1 MRGFFCLTAVSRSG
15 VWNLATLTAVL
26 CTYTFLA
33 VFAVAARHPAQAT
46 AQSSKAAPI
55 PTTGALAESNVF
67 HLHVDPRVAT
77 DNRVAALETPFGQ
90 INWASVK
97 DRIVVHDGVVYLD
110 HAGYRLE
117 LTLDPKLHANIG
129 KRLGRQRHVGAAV
142 VMIEARS
149 GAILGLADRR
159 GDDGNPM
166 ASMDDRVAQVR
177 APAASLMK
185 IITATAA
192 IETSGMDPSDDIR
205 FRGGCQFLRRR
216 NWLRDR
222 KADTIK
228 MSLAQ
233 AFGHSCNTA
242 FARLAIYNT
251 GLASLREYAD
261 RFYMNRPIPSDI
273 VLETSLAALPQL
285 DTATAY
291 DVGEAGAGFGFSK
304 LNPVHSALLS
314 AAVANDG
321 KLMAPYLVK
330 RAFDSDG
337 KLVYERQPTQIGSV
351 MSPETAKKM
360 MVLMKTTVRAGTS
373 RSHFLRR
380 STRQQRREI
389 GGKTGTL
396 RDMEDRKTLYTWFTG
411 IGPGSVADEPVSVG
425 VVVASPLDWLV
436 RASSVA
442 QDSLGQFYY
451 LEKMKK
457 RIARGQRN

>member
-1 MRGFFCLTAVSRSG
+1 MATSREG
-15 VWNLATLTAVL
+15 GWRLATLTAVL
-26 CTYTFLA
+26 CSCTSLA
-33 VFAVAARHPAQAT
+33 VFAVAARDPAQAI
-46 AQSSKAAPI
+46 AQNANGDATPASAFP
-55 PTTGALAESNVF
+55 PEPNVF
-67 HLHVDPRVAT
+67 QLHVDPRVAT

-90 INWASVK
+90 INWAAVK
-97 DRIVVHDGVVYLD
+97 DRVVVEDGGVFLD

-117 LTLDPKLHANIG
+117 LTLDPELHTSIG
-129 KRLGRQRHVGAAV
+129 KRLSRERHVGAAV
-142 VMIEARS
+142 VIIDARS
-149 GAILGLADRR
+149 GAVLGLADRQ
-159 GDDGNPM
+159 GDAGNPL
-166 ASMDDRVAQVR
+166 ASLGDRVTEAR

-185 IITATAA
+185 VITATAA
-192 IETSGMDPSDDIR
+192 IETSGIEPSDDIP

-273 VLETSLAALPQL
+273 VLETSLAALPHL

-337 KLVYERQPTQIGSV
+337 KVVYEGRPHEIGSV

-360 MVLMKTTVRAGTS
+360 MVLMKATVRTGTS

-380 STRQQRREI
+380 STREQRGEI

-425 VVVASPLDWLV
+425 VVVASPVDWLV

-451 LEKMKK
+451 LEKTKK